1 MNKIFADRIKK
12 TRNKV
17 RTNLLRELGTMDKL
31 FDPAQVHA
39 EVTKALIDERRTIVL
54 QLLGIHWNEHEKR
67 AEVRPNQRN
76 GVAAYMEK
84 HCADAVAKWMADEI
98 QPLLEA
104 RGKDSLLQENLKA
117 AVLMHFEREFRRKLE
132 WHTTEIAD
140 RLAREAAAAFAEDV
154 KAMVLHGDDDEI
166 QPADVQ

>member
-12 TRNKV
+12 TREKV
-17 RTNLLRELGTMDKL
+17 RTNLLRELGKMDKL

-39 EVTKALIDERRTIVL
+39 EVTKALIDERRSIVL
-54 QLLGIHWNEHEKR
+54 QLLGIRWDEHEKR

-98 QPLLEA
+98 LPLLEA
-104 RGKDSLLQENLKA
+104 RGRDSLLQENLKV
-117 AVLMHFEREFRRKLE
+117 AVLNHFEREFRRRLE
-132 WHTTEIAD
+132 LHSEHVAD
-140 RLAREAAAAFAEDV
+140 RLAQEAAAAFAADV
-154 KAMVLHGDDDEI
+154 KAMVLDGEDDEI
-166 QPADVQ
+166 QHADVQ